1 MAALSE
7 ANKYT
12 LYGAFFGACFPLG
25 SILFLYIIG
34 DLGETHGFVQL
45 VSAAHRNTLLY
56 VIDTAPLF
64 LGLFARLAGLRQER
78 LHRFSDSLEQ
88 QVGEKTRSLEL
99 ALESER
105 KAKDVSAHL
114 AEHDPV
120 TGLLNRRRFHK
131 ELDRWLLYAQ
141 RYHRVGTLIFID
153 LDNFKYV
160 NDTYGHS
167 TGDELLCHVSSL
179 LTDHL
184 RTTDF
189 IARWGGDEF
198 ALLLPETIDKDATEV
213 ANKLLEIFMRNPLI
227 VHGQKVRSSASI
239 GLAYFP
245 AHATNASDLVNYADA
260 AMYEAKQSG
269 RACWRLYSA
278 SDSETQRIQ
287 EHVQW
292 EARIRR
298 ALEND
303 QFILFYQPVIH
314 VVSRKTYAYEAL
326 LRMEDRDG
334 QMISPGK
341 FLESAERIGLSVP
354 IDFMVLRKA
363 ARRLLGLANEA
374 ESIIISLNL
383 SEKTLQDKDLVT
395 QVEIALCDNP
405 ILNGRIQFEV
415 REGIALENLA
425 AVRRLA
431 DCVKKFGGSI
441 VLDDFGG
448 GPTSFHQFRDIGIKI
463 IKLDSNVSRELSAT
477 PDNQKF
483 IKNITTIAHDYNI
496 AVVAKF
502 VEDLA
507 LLPLLQQL
515 GVDYAQGFAL
525 GRPVESIEQVAI
537 ASALVN

>member
-1 MAALSE
+1 MTALSE

-12 LYGAFFGACFPLG
+12 LYGALFGACFPLG

-34 DLGETHGFVQL
+34 DLGGIHGLVQM
-45 VSAAHRNTLLY
+45 VQAAHQNSLLY
-56 VIDTAPLF
+56 VIDSAPLF
-64 LGLFARLAGLRQER
+64 LGLFARLAGVRQDRLR
-78 LHRFSDSLEQ
+78 RFSDSLEQ
-88 QVGEKTRSLEL
+88 QVSEKTQSLEL
-99 ALESER
+99 ALENER
-105 KAKDVSAHL
+105 KAKDMSAHL

-120 TGLLNRRRFHK
+120 TGLMNRRRFHK
-131 ELDRWLLYAQ
+131 ELDRWLQYAQ
-141 RYHRVGTLIFID
+141 RYHRVGTLMFID

-160 NDTYGHS
+160 NDTFGHS

-179 LTDHL
+179 LMSHV

-189 IARWGGDEF
+189 VARWGGDEF
-198 ALLLPETIDKDATEV
+198 ALLLPETTDKDATEV
-213 ANKLLEIFMRNPLI
+213 ANKLLEIFMRNPLL
-227 VHGQKVRSSASI
+227 VNGQKVLPSASI

-245 AHATNASDLVNYADA
+245 IHATNAADLVNYADA

-334 QMISPGK
+334 KLISPGK
-341 FLESAERIGLSVP
+341 FLESAERLGLSAL

-363 ARRLLGLANEA
+363 ARRLLGLVNEG
-374 ESIIISLNL
+374 ESLIVSLNL
-383 SEKTLQDKDLVT
+383 SEKTLQDKGLMT
-395 QVEIALCDNP
+395 QVEAVLRDNP
-405 ILNGRIQFEV
+405 VLNGRIQFEV

-431 DCVKKFGGSI
+431 DCVKNFGGSI

-448 GPTSFHQFRDIGIKI
+448 GPTSFHQFRDIEIKL
-463 IKLDSNVSRELSAT
+463 IKLDPNISRELNTT

-483 IKNITTIAHDYNI
+483 IKNIAAIAHDYNI

-502 VEDLA
+502 IEDIT
-507 LLPLLQQL
+507 LLPLLQQI

-525 GRPVESIEQVAI
+525 GRPVESIEQAAI
-537 ASALVN
+537 ASALAN